1 MHLKQCEIVCDVDK
15 LKVDIQ
21 ETCMKYKTIKEW
33 AYINHDKDDTRPHYH
48 IYLNFGVSSVDTSV
62 IATWF
67 QVADN
72 FVSRVK
78 GRKADMLMY
87 LTHGNDTQK
96 ISINIVLMKYMRISI
111 SKRKLKIQ
119 KLLEILKLILMLS
132 N

>member
-96 ISINIVLMKYMRISI
+96 NKHQYKKQR
-111 SKRKLKIQ
+111 RCRC
-119 KLLEILKLILMLS
+119 
-132 N
+132 